1 MFVTLNNSISHDHKL
16 SKDVNNRPGPKEFNY
31 SGHTLNVMSLN
42 RLASLEVP
50 KVAGA
55 KYYIS
60 YYTYSMERFKQY
72 FHGKKLQVKICF
84 IPLSAVL

>member
-50 KVAGA
+50 KVAGTN
-55 KYYIS
+55 YYC
-60 YYTYSMERFKQY
+60 TYSMEHFKQY
-72 FHGKKLQVKICF
+72 FYGKKLQVKICF